1 MSQERLAMRDPAFD
15 ALCSQLRELIVSELQ
30 LPGKTADD
38 LADEQPLFGEGGLGL
53 DSLDALQIAMAIEER
68 HGVRVPEGAEARPVF
83 ASVSSLAAFVL
94 QARAERPTP

>member
-94 QARAERPTP
+94 RARAERPLT